1 MQLTSLTLN
10 LKPALELTDEQFEQI
25 CRANRDL
32 RFERTSQGELIV
44 MSPTGGETGNWNSG
58 LTGQLWFW
66 NQQKKLGKSF
76 DSSTGFKLP
85 NGATRPLR
93 YLRSSASDA
102 TWVQQDRWDSLTPEQ
117 KKKFIPL
124 CPDFVIELR
133 SPTDDLEDARAKI
146 REYLENGASLGWL
159 INPQDQQVEIYRPG
173 QPIEILDRPNPLS
186 EETVLPE
193 FILDL
198 REIWN

>member
-1 MQLTSLTLN
+1 MQLTNLTLN
-10 LKPALELTDEQFEQI
+10 LKLATELTDEQFEQI

-32 RFERTSQGELIV
+32 RFERTAQGELIV
-44 MSPTGGETGNWNSG
+44 MSPTGGETGNWNSS

-66 NQQKKLGKSF
+66 NQQTKLGKGF

-85 NGATRPLR
+85 NGATRSPDV
-93 YLRSSASDA
+93 A
-102 TWVQQDRWDSLTPEQ
+102 WVQQDRWNALTPEQ

-133 SPTDDLEDARAKI
+133 PTDDLEDARAKM

-173 QPIEILDRPNPLS
+173 QPIEILDRSNILS
-186 EETVLPE
+186 GETVLPG
-193 FILDL
+193 FTLDL
-198 REIWN
+198 RESWN

>member
-1 MQLTSLTLN
+1 MQLTNLTLN
-10 LKPALELTDEQFEQI
+10 LKPTIELTDEQFEQI

-32 RFERTSQGELIV
+32 RFERTAQGELIV
-44 MSPTGGETGNWNSG
+44 MSPTGGETGNWNSS

-66 NQQKKLGKSF
+66 NQQTKLGKCF
-76 DSSTGFKLP
+76 NSSTGFKLP
-85 NGATRPLR
+85 NGATRSPDV
-93 YLRSSASDA
+93 A
-102 TWVQQDRWDSLTPEQ
+102 WVQQDRWNALTPEQ

-133 SPTDDLEDARAKI
+133 PTDDLEDARAKM

-173 QPIEILDRPNPLS
+173 QPIEILDRFNILS
-186 EETVLPE
+186 GETVLPG
-193 FILDL
+193 FTIDL
-198 REIWN
+198 CESWN

>member
-1 MQLTSLTLN
+1 MQLTN
-10 LKPALELTDEQFEQI
+10 REVTDEQFEQI
-25 CRANRDL
+25 CLTNRDSK
-32 RFERTSQGELIV
+32 FERTSTGELII

-76 DSSTGFKLP
+76 DSSTGFKLQ
-85 NGATRPLR
+85 NGATRSPDV
-93 YLRSSASDA
+93 A
-102 TWVQQDRWDSLTPEQ
+102 WIQQERWDCLTSEQ

-133 SPTDDLEDARAKI
+133 SPSDDLEDLRAKM
-146 REYLENGASLGWL
+146 REYLENGTSLGWL
-159 INPQDQQVEIYRPG
+159 INPQDQQVEIYRSG
-173 QPIEILDRPNPLS
+173 QPIQILDRPDTLS
-186 EETVLPE
+186 GEFILPE

-198 REIWN
+198 REIWD

>member
-1 MQLTSLTLN
+1 MQLTNLTLN
-10 LKPALELTDEQFEQI
+10 LKPTIELTDEQFEQI

-32 RFERTSQGELIV
+32 RFERTAQGELIV
-44 MSPTGGETGNWNSG
+44 MSPTGGETGNWNFS

-66 NQQKKLGKSF
+66 NQQTKLGKGF

-85 NGATRPLR
+85 NGATRSPDV
-93 YLRSSASDA
+93 A
-102 TWVQQDRWDSLTPEQ
+102 WVQQDRWNALTPEQ

-133 SPTDDLEDARAKI
+133 PTDDLEDARAKM

-173 QPIEILDRPNPLS
+173 QQIEILDRSNILS
-186 EETVLPE
+186 GETVLPG
-193 FILDL
+193 FTLDL
-198 REIWN
+198 RES